1 MEGSD
6 LKLGLIKF
14 ACRCESGSGF
24 KEDQV
29 T

>member
-6 LKLGLIKF
+6 LKLGVTKF

-24 KEDQV
+24 REDQI